1 MPSAACRD
9 EDAVVKP
16 TWIVL
21 IGAAAFATACTS
33 PPAHEADRRAPAP
46 AATAA
51 AEMTA
56 LASSFEAGGVVRA
69 RVTAL
74 VASRVMAPIVD
85 MRVKAGDRVHR
96 GDVLVTLDARD
107 LRAND
112 ARAQAATLSAA
123 ESVRAAEAD
132 VRATASAAQLAH
144 LTHDRVA
151 TLQAKRSATT
161 EELDQAV
168 AALSAAEAQQAAAQ
182 ARLSAATAGHDAAKA
197 AADAAAVTA
206 TYATL
211 TAPFDGI
218 VTERSAEPG
227 SMAAPGSPLLTLEDP
242 TTYRLEARLDETRA
256 AQVSLGR
263 DATIQLDDRDA
274 SMTGR
279 VVEIARVDP
288 TSHTFLVK
296 LELPGGMTA
305 RSGQFGRATFA
316 GPSRRALTIPASA
329 LIRRGQLTFVFVL
342 GSDERA
348 HLQPVSIG
356 AMAGDRVEVFAGV
369 RESDRIVT
377 SPEPSINDGAA
388 IARTRP

>member
-1 MPSAACRD
+1 MKLTR
-9 EDAVVKP
+9 
-16 TWIVL
+16 IVL
-21 IGAAAFATACTS
+21 VGAAMVAASCASS
-33 PPAHEADRRAPAP
+33 PGQKPEERAAAP

-51 AEMTA
+51 VELTD
-56 LASSFEAGGVVRA
+56 LASSLEAGGVVRA

-74 VASRVMAPIVD
+74 IASRLMAPIVD
-85 MRVKAGDRVHR
+85 VRVRAGDRVHR
-96 GDVLVTLDARD
+96 GDVLVALDARD
-107 LRAND
+107 LHAND
-112 ARAQAATLSAA
+112 ARARAATTSAA
-123 ESVRAAEAD
+123 ESVRAAEGD
-132 VRATASAAQLAH
+132 LRATESAMQLAR

-168 AALSAAEAQQAAAQ
+168 ATLSAAEAQLAAAQ
-182 ARLSAATAGHDAAKA
+182 ARLAAATAGRDAAKA

-218 VTERSAEPG
+218 VTERSAESG
-227 SMAAPGSPLLTLEDP
+227 SMAAPGSPLLTVEDP
-242 TTYRLEARLDETRA
+242 TTYRLEVRLDETRA
-256 AQVSLGR
+256 AQVAPGR
-263 DATIQLDDRDA
+263 NAAIQLDDREE

-288 TSHTFLVK
+288 ISHTFLVK
-296 LELPGGMTA
+296 LDLPAGLTV

-316 GPSRRALTIPASA
+316 GPSRRALTVPVSA
-329 LIRRGQLTFVFVL
+329 LVRRGQLTFVFVL
-342 GSDERA
+342 GSDLRA

-356 AMAGDRVEVFAGV
+356 VAAGDRVEVLAGV
-369 RESDRIVT
+369 RQSDRVIT
-377 SPEPSINDGAA
+377 SPEPSLSDGTA